1 MGNVEHGANDE
12 PLCLENLM
20 TQQAKGQQRKP
31 GSAHPSPVEDVNK
44 LKQEAEAK
52 EVASRHKN
60 SGQKDHK
67 GAR

>member
-1 MGNVEHGANDE
+1 
-12 PLCLENLM
+12 M

-31 GSAHPSPVEDVNK
+31 GPAHPSPVEDVIK

>member
-1 MGNVEHGANDE
+1 M
-12 PLCLENLM
+12 M
-20 TQQAKGQQRKP
+20 QQAKGQQRKP
-31 GSAHPSPVEDVNK
+31 GPAHPSLVEDVNK